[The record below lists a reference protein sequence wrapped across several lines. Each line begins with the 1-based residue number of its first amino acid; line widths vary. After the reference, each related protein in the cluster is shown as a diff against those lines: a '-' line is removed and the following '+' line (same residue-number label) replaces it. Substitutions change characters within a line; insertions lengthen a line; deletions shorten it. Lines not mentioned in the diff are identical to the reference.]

1 MTSNIVKQ
9 VIDIVKDLER
19 VGEVVTGTSEDR
31 EISEKITSYFE
42 ELGLECRKYEIE
54 VLSWREKHLDIE
66 FKPDIKVND
75 GITLLPYSL
84 TSTFKLKLE
93 YDARK
98 DLVGRAIIVEASR
111 REVDDVKDQYLDLA
125 EKGAE
130 LIVFYD
136 PYPGHKI
143 RRIVLTG
150 VRDYRFTAASPPT
163 SPAIWLSREDGL
175 KILEK
180 AKKDRVE
187 IIGDIEVEVKH
198 SAVGVIVETE
208 VEGKYDDEVIIGVHH
223 DHWFK
228 GVGDNLASIALII
241 SLVKQLVN
249 PKYTV
254 KIVSFTA
261 EESGAPGFSPWYWAY
276 GSRKYL
282 EILGENK
289 LDKIK
294 LAIILDTIT
303 KTPLTISS
311 IDLEVEELCEE
322 IVRQHREHTIID
334 YLTPDTDAVSFALKG
349 IPTICIHAIPQF
361 LPIYHTQQDDI
372 EGIEPEA
379 LKTTAKILKTI
390 IREIDRYLDKPEK
403 YLKKLCERLKIKV
416 KAHRRAYEDKKNFRR
431 RKREINKI
439 TYILYTEQY
448 IKGVEKDE
456 RFHFTRGIEGRITQ
470 RLNEIEEIISLVEKG
485 KINIAREKLEEI
497 PVEIK
502 IPGYETPIF
511 TLNINQILELLCKNR
526 KKTCISILSETL
538 NIYKTLAER
547 ISQKTKRNIERI
559 ISSEEPPKTSYMD
572 ILY

>member
-1 MTSNIVKQ
+1 MNKPNILVK
-9 VIDIVKDLER
+9 
-19 VGEVVTGTSEDR
+19 TP
-31 EISEKITSYFE
+31 
-42 ELGLECRKYEIE
+42 LGLENIAAARILELNSNVKVYPRPQGFLGL
-54 VLSWREKHLDIE
+54 VLVEADKHFE
-66 FKPDIKVND
+66 F
-75 GITLLPYSL
+75 
-84 TSTFKLKLE
+84 
-93 YDARK
+93 ARK
-98 DLVGRAIIVEASR
+98 IKENVLEAEKVIPAYEVVEADLNKIVEAARKVALGNISSEETFAVRTTR
-111 REVDDVKDQYLDLA
+111 RGKHDFTSLDVNVKAGAAVKEVTNASVNLSFPDK
-125 EKGAE
+125 
-130 LIVFYD
+130 IVD
-136 PYPGHKI
+136 
-143 RRIVLTG
+143 
-150 VRDYRFTAASPPT
+150 
-163 SPAIWLSREDGL
+163 
-175 KILEK
+175 
-180 AKKDRVE
+180 VE

-198 SAVGVIVETE
+198 SAVGVIVEAE

-249 PKYTV
+249 PKYTI

-276 GSRKYL
+276 GSRRYL

-322 IVRQHREHTIID
+322 IVGQHRGHTIID

-349 IPTICIHAIPQF
+349 IPTICIHAIPDF

-372 EGIEPEA
+372 EEIEPEA

-390 IREIDRYLDKPEK
+390 IKEADKYLDKPEK
-403 YLKKLCERLKIKV
+403 YLKKLCKRLKIKA
-416 KAHRRAYEDKKNFRR
+416 KAHRKAYEDKKNFRR

-448 IKGVEKDE
+448 IEGVEKDE

-485 KINIAREKLEEI
+485 KINIAREKLEKI

-538 NIYKTLAER
+538 NIYKTLTER
-547 ISQKTKRNIERI
+547 ISQKTKRNLERV
-559 ISSEEPPKTSYMD
+559 ISSEEPPKASYMD